1 MNEAEKPG
9 SVQMKELTMNTL
21 HSKND
26 NFLES
31 NARGSDRFLS
41 ASVGTTPGTHSFFD
55 GGNHHRR
62 ARRALR
68 SNFGRRDQRAH

>member
-9 SVQMKELTMNTL
+9 SVQMKELIMNTL

-31 NARGSDRFLS
+31 NTRGRDRFLS
-41 ASVGTTPGTHSFFD
+41 VSVGTTPGAHSFFD
-55 GGNHHRR
+55 GENRHR
-62 ARRALR
+62 ARRSLR
-68 SNFGRRDQRAH
+68 SNFGRRHQRGH